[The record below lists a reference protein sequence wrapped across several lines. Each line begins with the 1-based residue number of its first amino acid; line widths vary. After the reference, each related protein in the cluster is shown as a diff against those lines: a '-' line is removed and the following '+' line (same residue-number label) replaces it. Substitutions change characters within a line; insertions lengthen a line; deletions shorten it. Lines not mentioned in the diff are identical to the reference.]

1 MIQQISS
8 NPIIYAPVSI
18 GELVDKITI
27 LEIKEDFL
35 KGNKTKNVKYE
46 LNNLREILNQC
57 NFIVEEEF
65 FIKLRGVNQKLW
77 EIEDL
82 IRIKELEKNFDKDF
96 IDLARSVYKENDLRF
111 LIKQEINTKY
121 GSKII
126 EEKGYSFNE

>member
-1 MIQQISS
+1 MIQVNSS
-8 NPIIYAPVSI
+8 HPIIYAPVSI

-27 LEIKEDFL
+27 LEIKKDFL
-35 KGNKTKNVKYE
+35 KGNKSNNVKYE
-46 LNNLREILNQC
+46 LDNLREILNQC
-57 NFIVEEEF
+57 NFIVDKEF
-65 FIKLRGVNQKLW
+65 FIKLKNINQKLW

-82 IRIKELEKNFDKDF
+82 LRIKEIKQTFDKDF

-111 LIKQEINTKY
+111 LVKQEINTKY

>member
-1 MIQQISS
+1 MIQGISS
-8 NPIIYAPVSI
+8 HPIIYAPVSI

-27 LEIKEDFL
+27 LEIKKDVL
-35 KGNKTKNVKYE
+35 KGNKSNNVKYE
-46 LNNLREILNQC
+46 LDNLREILNQC
-57 NFIVEEEF
+57 NFIVDKQF
-65 FIKLRGVNQKLW
+65 FIKLKNINKKLW

-82 IRIKELEKNFDKDF
+82 LRIKEIKQTFDKDF

-111 LIKQEINTKY
+111 LVKQEINTKY

>member
-1 MIQQISS
+1 MIQGISS
-8 NPIIYAPVSI
+8 PPIIYAPVSI

-27 LEIKEDFL
+27 LEIKKDFL
-35 KGNKTKNVKYE
+35 KGNKSNNVKYE
-46 LNNLREILNQC
+46 LDNLREILNQC
-57 NFIVEEEF
+57 NFIVDKQF
-65 FIKLRGVNQKLW
+65 FIKLKNINKKLW

-82 IRIKELEKNFDKDF
+82 LRIKEIKQTFDKDF

-111 LIKQEINTKY
+111 LVKQEINTKY

>member
-1 MIQQISS
+1 MIQEISS

-27 LEIKEDFL
+27 LEIKKDFL
-35 KGNKTKNVKYE
+35 KGNKSNNVKYE

-57 NFIVEEEF
+57 NFIVDKEF
-65 FIKLRGVNQKLW
+65 FIKLKNINQKLW

-82 IRIKELEKNFDKDF
+82 LRIKEIKQTFDKDF

-111 LIKQEINTKY
+111 LVKQEINTKY

>member
-1 MIQQISS
+1 MIKGISS
-8 NPIIYAPVSI
+8 HPIIYAPVSI

-27 LEIKEDFL
+27 LEIKKDFL
-35 KGNKTKNVKYE
+35 KGNKSNNVKYE
-46 LNNLREILNQC
+46 LDNLREILNQC
-57 NFIVEEEF
+57 NFIVDKQF
-65 FIKLRGVNQKLW
+65 FIKLKNINKKLW

-82 IRIKELEKNFDKDF
+82 LRIKEIKQTFDKDF

-111 LIKQEINTKY
+111 LVKQEINTKY

>member
-1 MIQQISS
+1 MIQGSS
-8 NPIIYAPVSI
+8 SYPIIYAPVSI

-27 LEIKEDFL
+27 LEIKKDFL
-35 KGNKTKNVKYE
+35 KGNKSNNVKYE
-46 LNNLREILNQC
+46 LDNLREILNQC
-57 NFIVEEEF
+57 NFIVDKEF
-65 FIKLRGVNQKLW
+65 FIKLKNINQKLW

-82 IRIKELEKNFDKDF
+82 LRIKEIKQTFDKDF

-111 LIKQEINTKY
+111 LVKQEINTKY

>member
-1 MIQQISS
+1 MIKGISS
-8 NPIIYAPVSI
+8 HPIIYAPVSI

-27 LEIKEDFL
+27 LEIKKDFL
-35 KGNKTKNVKYE
+35 KGNKSNNVKYE
-46 LNNLREILNQC
+46 LDNLREILNQC
-57 NFIVEEEF
+57 NFIVDKEF
-65 FIKLRGVNQKLW
+65 FIKLKNINQKLW

-82 IRIKELEKNFDKDF
+82 LRIKEIKQTFDKDF

-111 LIKQEINTKY
+111 LVKQEINTKY

>member
-1 MIQQISS
+1 MIQGISS
-8 NPIIYAPVSI
+8 HPIIYAPVSI

-27 LEIKEDFL
+27 LEIKKDFL
-35 KGNKTKNVKYE
+35 KGNKSNNVKYE

-57 NFIVEEEF
+57 NFIVDKEF
-65 FIKLRGVNQKLW
+65 FIKLKNINQKLW

-82 IRIKELEKNFDKDF
+82 LRIKEIKQNFDKDF

-111 LIKQEINTKY
+111 LVKQEINTKY

>member
-8 NPIIYAPVSI
+8 HPIIYAPVSI

-27 LEIKEDFL
+27 LEIKKDFL
-35 KGNKTKNVKYE
+35 KGSKTKNVKYE
-46 LNNLREILNQC
+46 LNNLREILNKC
-57 NFIVEEEF
+57 NFTVEEEF
-65 FIKLRGVNQKLW
+65 FKKLKCVNQKLW

-82 IRIKELEKNFDKDF
+82 IRIKELEKTFDNDF

-121 GSKII
+121 GSRII

>member
-1 MIQQISS
+1 M
-8 NPIIYAPVSI
+8 
-18 GELVDKITI
+18 
-27 LEIKEDFL
+27 
-35 KGNKTKNVKYE
+35 
-46 LNNLREILNQC
+46 
-57 NFIVEEEF
+57 
-65 FIKLRGVNQKLW
+65 RGVNQKLW

>member
-1 MIQQISS
+1 MIQGISS
-8 NPIIYAPVSI
+8 HPIIYAPVSI

-27 LEIKEDFL
+27 LEIKKDFL
-35 KGNKTKNVKYE
+35 KGNKSNNVKYE
-46 LNNLREILNQC
+46 LDNLREILNQC
-57 NFIVEEEF
+57 NFIVDKEF
-65 FIKLRGVNQKLW
+65 FIKLKNINQKLW

-82 IRIKELEKNFDKDF
+82 LRIKEIKQTFDKDF

-111 LIKQEINTKY
+111 LVKQEINTKY

>member
-1 MIQQISS
+1 MIQGISS
-8 NPIIYAPVSI
+8 HPIIYAPVSI

-27 LEIKEDFL
+27 LEIKKDFL
-35 KGNKTKNVKYE
+35 KGNKSNNVKYE
-46 LNNLREILNQC
+46 LDNLREILNQC
-57 NFIVEEEF
+57 NFIVDKQF
-65 FIKLRGVNQKLW
+65 FIKLKNINKKLW

-82 IRIKELEKNFDKDF
+82 LRIKEIKHTFDKDF

-111 LIKQEINTKY
+111 LVKQEINTKY

>member
-1 MIQQISS
+1 MIQGISS
-8 NPIIYAPVSI
+8 HPIIYAPVSI

-27 LEIKEDFL
+27 LEIKKDFL
-35 KGNKTKNVKYE
+35 KGNKSNNVKYE
-46 LNNLREILNQC
+46 LDNLREILNQC
-57 NFIVEEEF
+57 NFIVDKQF
-65 FIKLRGVNQKLW
+65 FIKLKNINKKLW

-82 IRIKELEKNFDKDF
+82 LRIKEIKQTFDKDF

-111 LIKQEINTKY
+111 LVKQEINTKY